1 DAMDVIHDHGW
12 RRQGLLY
19 PLMLI
24 AAIAV
29 IVFSILGIATMTGL
43 LPSALSGYRPETE
56 PSHATKAPQ
65 PSAQAERDRLARE
78 AAAAA
83 CPECGVVAS
92 IHAMEAPGQDNV
104 LGAVA
109 GGVVG
114 GLLGNEIGGGN
125 GRTATTVL
133 GAGAGAYAGSEIQKN
148 MNRRTTYQIRVHM
161 SDGRQRTFYQS
172 AAPALTIGQR
182 VRLVKGRLIAAD

>member
-1 DAMDVIHDHGW
+1 MDTIHDQGW

-29 IVFSILGIATMTGL
+29 IVFSMLGIATMTGL
-43 LPSALSGYRPETE
+43 LPSALSGYRPETA
-56 PSHATKAPQ
+56 PSHAVKTPHT
-65 PSAQAERDRLARE
+65 SAQAEQQKAARE

-92 IHAMEAPGQDNV
+92 IHAMEAPGQDTL

-114 GLLGNEIGGGN
+114 GLLGNEIGRGR
-125 GRTATTVL
+125 GRTAATVL
-133 GAGAGAYAGSEIQKN
+133 GTGAGAYAGNEVEKN

-161 SDGRQRTFYQS
+161 SDGKQRTFYQS
-172 AAPALTIGQR
+172 AAPGLTIGQK
-182 VRLVKGRLIAAD
+182 VRIVKGRLMAAN